1 MSLLNLEARTIW
13 SAKHKQLTGIITK
26 PEEHTNAAALFL
38 KLHAY
43 LYASDGTNQGQA
55 TYEDELLKDL
65 REQTLRSY
73 PVHTVNSNNSIA
85 WHIWHSA
92 RIEDITMNILIAGGE
107 QVLHSGHFADKL
119 KTPFI
124 HSGNGMSEE
133 DIAEFSETVHIEALL
148 AYRQA
153 VAARTRSIIAALQP
167 GQFRSKPSPAQISRI
182 SGEGAVKESE
192 QWLIDYWGSKTI
204 AGLVLMPATRH
215 NFVHLNKAM
224 RIKLKLQK

>member
-1 MSLLNLEARTIW
+1 MNLEARTIW

-26 PEEHTNAAALFL
+26 REEHTNAAALFL
-38 KLHAY
+38 ELHAN
-43 LYASDGTNQGQA
+43 LYASDGTNQGQV
-55 TYEDELLKDL
+55 TYEDVLLEDL

-73 PVHTVNSNNSIA
+73 PVHTVNSNNSIV
-85 WHIWHSA
+85 WHIWHCA
-92 RIEDITMNILIAGGE
+92 RIEDITMNILIADSE
-107 QVLHSGHFADKL
+107 QILHSGHFADKL
-119 KTPFI
+119 QTPFI

-133 DIAEFSETVHIEALL
+133 EIAEFSETVHIEALL

-167 GQFRSKPSPAQISRI
+167 GQFRAKPGPAQISRI